1 MYLPVML
8 YLFAG
13 NAIRFEKESYR
24 TTESVGDFTEV
35 RLVADQPFAED
46 TSVSISFEDDS
57 AIGVCSLLTSIQLH
71 IPTLLD
77 KLTASCS
84 ATKND

>member
-1 MYLPVML
+1 MSFL
-8 YLFAG
+8 AG

-46 TSVSISFEDDS
+46 TNVSITFED
-57 AIGVCSLLTSIQLH
+57 IPPTGVCSFQTYNYILSLFEISILL
-71 IPTLLD
+71 
-77 KLTASCS
+77 AV
-84 ATKND
+84 